1 LAVETA
7 RRKGPKDQPRKGP
20 GHASQGSEQKE
31 TQRGFFRRYW
41 WVFVAVPCLGGF
53 LVFAML
59 LYVYA
64 HLKLPDT
71 PPPLQTTYIY
81 ASDGRL
87 IGDLHASVDRTIIPF
102 RKMPTSI
109 RHAVIATED
118 RNFYSN
124 PGFDLIGI
132 LRAAWTD
139 LVSGGVVQ
147 GGSTITQ
154 QLVKNVYAGRYV
166 EGDNGVTEYVTP
178 PRTIGQKVREVL
190 LAVKLNRK
198 YSKDQ
203 ILAKYLNTI
212 YFGHGA
218 YGIEAASETYFGH
231 PAEDLRPLES
241 ALLAG
246 MIQNPTLY
254 DPGDADKHDLI
265 IGRRNYVLDQMVE
278 EHYLTSER
286 ADQIRTKPIRLPG
299 LENTDETSSFG
310 PKIGYFLDYVRR
322 ELLRRYTGDE
332 VFGGGLRVTTSLDR
346 EMQSEAQQA
355 VAEIL
360 RTPGDPEAALVAID
374 PRTGEVKAMY
384 GGRNFQKSQVNLALS
399 GAKGYGGTGRQAGSA
414 FKPFTLVAALEDH
427 ISPNSYW
434 YGPSTKTIPD
444 PECYTKGQPWTL
456 SNASDEESGTFSLWS
471 ATAHSV
477 NTIFAQV
484 VAQVGP
490 EKVADV
496 AHRMGIR
503 SPLHGPGQP
512 VPCAI
517 TLGTQSVNPLEMTN
531 AYATLAAG
539 GEYRRA
545 SPIAEIRSGSI
556 DYERKAKGEQVITR
570 NIAAIATHALEG
582 VISFGTGTAARLA
595 DRPAAGKTGTAQDY
609 VDAWFCG
616 YVPQLATCVWIG
628 YPKAEIPLE
637 GVEGYSAVYGGTL
650 PALIWNRFMT
660 AATAGLPVRDFP
672 TYDLSGFTGHAE
684 TSAPVATSA
693 PSPTATGRPSPSRT
707 SEAPPTHSPQPT
719 QSPSPVQTVSPTPP
733 ATPPATPS

>member
-1 LAVETA
+1 
-7 RRKGPKDQPRKGP
+7 
-20 GHASQGSEQKE
+20 
-31 TQRGFFRRYW
+31 
-41 WVFVAVPCLGGF
+41 VFVAVPCLAGI

-64 HLKLPDT
+64 HLRLPDT

-81 ASDGRL
+81 AADGRL
-87 IGDLHASVDRTIIPF
+87 IGELHASVDRTIIPF
-102 RKMPTSI
+102 AKMPTSI

-118 RNFYSN
+118 KNFYSN

-132 LRAAWTD
+132 MRAAWSD
-139 LVSGGVVQ
+139 LVTGGVVQ

-190 LAVKLNRK
+190 LAVKLNQR

-254 DPGDADKHDLI
+254 DPADAEKHDLI
-265 IGRRNYVLDQMVE
+265 IGRRNYVLDRMVE
-278 EHYLTSER
+278 QDYLTPER
-286 ADQIRTKPIRLPG
+286 ADRIRPKPIKIPG
-299 LENTDETSSFG
+299 LQSADETSSFG
-310 PKIGYFLDYVRR
+310 PKIGYYLDYVRR
-322 ELLRRYTGDE
+322 ELLRKYTGDE
-332 VFGGGLRVTTSLDR
+332 VFGGGLRVDTSLDR
-346 EMQSEAQQA
+346 EMQWEAQQA
-355 VAEIL
+355 VADIL
-360 RTPGDPEAALVAID
+360 DTPGDPEAAVVAID
-374 PRTGEVKAMY
+374 PQTGEVKAMY

-414 FKPFTLVAALEDH
+414 FKPFTLIAALEDH

-444 PECYTKGQPWTL
+444 AECYTKGQPWTL

-477 NTIFAQV
+477 NTIFAQL
-484 VAQVGP
+484 VARVGP
-490 EKVADV
+490 ESVADV

-503 SPLHGPGQP
+503 SPLHAPGQP

-517 TLGTQSVNPLEMTN
+517 TLGTQSVNPLEMAN
-531 AYATLAAG
+531 AYATLAAK

-545 SPIAEIRSGSI
+545 SPIVRIRGGSI
-556 DYERKAKGEQVITR
+556 DYVHNAKGEQVITR

-582 VISFGTGTAARLA
+582 VISYGTGTAAGLP

-637 GVEGYSAVYGGTL
+637 NVEGYSAVYGGTL

-660 AATAGLPVRDFP
+660 AATADMQVRDFP
-672 TYDLSGFTGHAE
+672 SYDLTGFTGSAASPTPAA
-684 TSAPVATSA
+684 TSATSPVATTQPRPSKTTEPTRTESPKPTQE
-693 PSPTATGRPSPSRT
+693 PSPTSTA
-707 SEAPPTHSPQPT
+707 
-719 QSPSPVQTVSPTPP
+719 SPTPSESAAP
-733 ATPPATPS
+733 